1 MRTALNIFIALLTV
15 GTLLGFAPEARADSI
30 TVEVRSIAA
39 STQGDAFDNRLS
51 GLQGQLTKAFRGYK
65 SFKQVG
71 KRVLRIGENKEKSAP
86 LPNGSELTLSYHGMA
101 GKLVKLGL
109 TIAGKMSTTLRAS
122 PGSTFF
128 QAGMDYEDGILIL
141 AITVRE

>member
-1 MRTALNIFIALLTV
+1 MRTALHIFITLLTL
-15 GTLLGFAPEARADSI
+15 GTLLGFSPDARADSI

-39 STQGDAFDNRLS
+39 SAKGEAFDNRLS
-51 GLQGQLTKAFRGYK
+51 ELEGQLTKAFRGYT

-71 KRVLRIGENKEKSAP
+71 KRILRIGEDKEKSAP

-101 GKLVKLGL
+101 GKLVKIGL
-109 TIAGKMSTTLRAS
+109 SIAGKMSTTLRAS

-141 AITVRE
+141 AITVR